1 MSVCR
6 LLKELKE
13 VLKGYKEAEP
23 TKVRAQGATSLEVI
37 IQKRE
42 RVSCVLWKQDS
53 VLSLYFSDDF
63 PHHFYPQNIK
73 FG

>member
-1 MSVCR
+1 MQTTEGVEGSTEGVQ
-6 LLKELKE
+6 
-13 VLKGYKEAEP
+13 EAEP
-23 TKVRAQGATSLEVI
+23 AQVRAQGATNLEVI

-42 RVSCVLWKQDS
+42 RVGCVLWKQDS

-63 PHHFYPQNIK
+63 PHDFYPQNIK

>member
-6 LLKELKE
+6 LLKGLKE
-13 VLKGYKEAEP
+13 VLNGYKEAEP
-23 TKVRAQGATSLEVI
+23 AKVRAQGATSLEVI

-63 PHHFYPQNIK
+63 PHDFYPQNIK